1 MAKAKKKAGR
11 KAVTRKRK
19 LVKRKPAAKKRSAPK
34 RKPAAAASATPPLP
48 VVPRPVLIPGA
59 WPFPMGSK
67 P

>member
-1 MAKAKKKAGR
+1 MAKAKKKASR

-19 LVKRKPAAKKRSAPK
+19 PVKRKPAARKRSAPK
-34 RKPAAAASATPPLP
+34 RKPAAAASPELAP
-48 VVPRPVLIPGA
+48 VAPRPVLIPGA

>member
-11 KAVTRKRK
+11 KAVKKRKRVK
-19 LVKRKPAAKKRSAPK
+19 LKPVARKRSAPK
-34 RKPAAAASATPPLP
+34 RKPAAAASPALAP
-48 VVPRPVLIPGA
+48 VAPRPVLIPGA

>member
-11 KAVTRKRK
+11 KVSKK
-19 LVKRKPAAKKRSAPK
+19 KKKGLKRKPAPKQRSAPK
-34 RKPAAAASATPPLP
+34 RKPVAAASPALAS
-48 VVPRPVLIPGA
+48 VAPRPVLIPGA